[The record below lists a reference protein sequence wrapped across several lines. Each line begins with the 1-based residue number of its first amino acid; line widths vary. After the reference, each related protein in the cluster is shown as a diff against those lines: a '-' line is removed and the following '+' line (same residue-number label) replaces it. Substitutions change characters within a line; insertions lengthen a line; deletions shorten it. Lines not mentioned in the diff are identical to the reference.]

1 MARHLREDLS
11 SVCVFRDEDDLIGGQ
26 DWRRA
31 LETAMASADAAI
43 VLAGSDWAGG
53 ARPGERRID
62 DVEDPVREEVRQAL
76 SPSTRVRAIPV
87 LLDGASPAPNV
98 PDDIAE
104 LFDAPHRVDSSRLDL
119 ESGGGEGYQRVLVSI
134 WEALRARVPNGLLVI
149 GSEQNE
155 TALDQFVQQL
165 KDRGAVDEARSLSRR
180 YAGAYILSRRE
191 SKKVLK
197 SVPDA
202 IVLVDADAGAEHLL
216 RVAAYVGLRTTREVR
231 LVGSGAAAAFA

>member
-1 MARHLREDLS
+1 MGADTVTTATNSTSPASTVGADRVPSVFISYRRDESLPTASAMARHLREDLS

-43 VLAGSDWAGG
+43 VLAGRDWAGG

-104 LFDAPHRVDSSRLDL
+104 LTPSALLQARYEIVPYVDAT
-119 ESGGGEGYQRVLVSI
+119 
-134 WEALRARVPNGLLVI
+134 GLLAD
-149 GSEQNE
+149 
-155 TALDQFVQQL
+155 TLAWC
-165 KDRGAVDEARSLSRR
+165 RGTEAYAEAPKVSAGRLLGLSLQT
-180 YAGAYILSRRE
+180 
-191 SKKVLK
+191 
-197 SVPDA
+197 
-202 IVLVDADAGAEHLL
+202 H
-216 RVAAYVGLRTTREVR
+216 
-231 LVGSGAAAAFA
+231 